1 MTPDEIKH
9 KLQIEK
15 EKRINTERRE
25 KYKEKYSLETKDF
38 NKSDHADFKVLFDNI
53 DEHSLDP
60 DMKIFWQVQ
69 HDILKTPNPTGYRW
83 HPK

>member
-53 DEHSLDP
+53 DEH
-60 DMKIFWQVQ
+60 
-69 HDILKTPNPTGYRW
+69 
-83 HPK
+83 